1 MSILTELAERRW
13 LPDPLIRYG
22 IRLLDK
28 NRLQMEDKGHVEAQR
43 AALSQFIVDMRRSPI
58 VVQIEKPKAQHYE
71 VPSAFFKLVL
81 GRHLKYSSCF

>member
-1 MSILTELAERRW
+1 MNLLVEMAERGW
-13 LPDPLIRYG
+13 LPDAIIRQG
-22 IRLLDK
+22 IRMLDK
-28 NRLQMEDKGHVEAQR
+28 KRLQMEDKGHVEAQR